1 MKRVYGYRYEEDDF
15 HEAIQQ
21 FGFIKLQ
28 LKTGINQT
36 KKRNRYAYSFIYTY
50 FIIIRGNN
58 DIQNTSIFTND
69 LEAKAA
75 LQHTNLSE
83 IR

>member
-1 MKRVYGYRYEEDDF
+1 MKRVYGYRYVEDTF
-15 HEAIQQ
+15 HETIQQ

-28 LKTGINQT
+28 LKTGIDQT
-36 KKRNRYAYSFIYTY
+36 KMRNKYVYSFIYTY

-69 LEAKAA
+69 LEAKDA
-75 LQHTNLSE
+75 LQHTNLAE